1 MRNDLRNTHY
11 ATGVLN
17 VPLQLEIVTAER
29 VVLQDDNVDM
39 VVAPTVDG
47 QVGILPNHA
56 PLLTILQ
63 VGELRVDKGNDEQ
76 SIVVAGGFM
85 EVLNNKVTILADAA
99 ERSEEIDVASAEEA
113 RHRAE
118 QTLANKGQGE
128 GDLAAAELAMRYNV
142 IRLRVGSR
150 RGSRRQER

>member
-1 MRNDLRNTHY
+1 
-11 ATGVLN
+11 
-17 VPLQLEIVTAER
+17 
-29 VVLQDDNVDM
+29 M
-39 VVAPTVDG
+39 VVAPSVDG
-47 QVGILPNHA
+47 QVGILPHHA
-56 PLLTILQ
+56 PLLTMLH
-63 VGELRVDKGNDEQ
+63 VGELRVIKGNDEQ

-118 QTLANKGQGE
+118 ETLAHKDEPG

-142 IRLRVGSR
+142 LRLR
-150 RGSRRQER
+150 